1 MRSRTLTILFALTA
15 ILLFAFMIQQAI
27 GVFSFKELSGVT
39 QEQAKPELSFDNL
52 RGGRYQTKTENY
64 LQQHYGFREPLTR
77 LYNQS
82 LWTVFHYSKVVEDQ
96 RIAITDDN
104 WIFET
109 PTIEEYYQSR
119 SYHIANDALEVANKF
134 EEEAQ
139 RLRQIQAI
147 LEPYGTHVFV
157 ALLPGKEQVCAE
169 HMPKNTQFFEEK
181 KITAFD
187 FYSKRL
193 KELGVNHINFG
204 EWFIQQKGHTDYP
217 LFPQTGAHWS
227 ILAAMHS
234 TDSLIRYME
243 HLSDSNMVNITIG
256 APFKRTMRPD
266 ADVENLMNLVWPLK
280 KAPNYLAE
288 ANTDHDTTAWRPRLL
303 TIGDSFYWNIAHFTP
318 VDDIF
323 TKAPYW
329 YYFSS
334 VYFDGPESKV
344 IEKDLLKEVLMSDFV
359 MLSYSTVGL
368 YQMSN
373 TFSSRILHEIYY
385 DEGETGPVDFDSIPD
400 KRSKKFLR
408 YIELKQHNALE

>member
-1 MRSRTLTILFALTA
+1 
-15 ILLFAFMIQQAI
+15 
-27 GVFSFKELSGVT
+27 
-39 QEQAKPELSFDNL
+39 
-52 RGGRYQTKTENY
+52 
-64 LQQHYGFREPLTR
+64 
-77 LYNQS
+77 
-82 LWTVFHYSKVVEDQ
+82 
-96 RIAITDDN
+96 
-104 WIFET
+104 
-109 PTIEEYYQSR
+109 
-119 SYHIANDALEVANKF
+119 
-134 EEEAQ
+134 
-139 RLRQIQAI
+139 
-147 LEPYGTHVFV
+147 
-157 ALLPGKEQVCAE
+157 
-169 HMPKNTQFFEEK
+169 MPKNTQFFEEK

-234 TDSLIRYME
+234 TDSLIRYIE
-243 HLSDSNMVNITIG
+243 HLSDSNMINITIG

-266 ADVENLMNLVWPLK
+266 ADVENLMNLIWPLR

-344 IEKDLLKEVLMSDFV
+344 IEKDLLKEVLLSDFV

-385 DEGETGPVDFDSIPD
+385 DEGETGPVDFDSIPN